1 MHSKKM
7 PREDEAGDHGDAPTK
22 DGQQNQTLGGWG
34 VERILPRGLR
44 RNQLHPHLVSTSASR
59 TVGQFICCV
68 GPRLWKCI
76 TAAEGN
82 NARLPK
88 EAPSKQ
94 RPEREEPRKDP
105 REGSSQEPGKPV
117 WSGGCAEWVSGRG
130 GQGQGAACAEPPDQE
145 LGMCSQGGGKPPE
158 GAGQGAVLSAPFGE
172 TTLEINTREAS
183 TPCLGHISTNTW
195 HSVTVIFMVPT

>member
-1 MHSKKM
+1 MNSKKM
-7 PREDEAGDHGDAPTK
+7 SREDEAGDHGDAPTK
-22 DGQQNQTLGGWG
+22 DGQQNQTLGGRG

-130 GQGQGAACAEPPDQE
+130 GQGQGQLVQSLQIRSWECVLRVGGSHRRALGRE
-145 LGMCSQGGGKPPE
+145 LCSRLPLERPLWK
-158 GAGQGAVLSAPFGE
+158 L
-172 TTLEINTREAS
+172 TLVRHQHPA
-183 TPCLGHISTNTW
+183 
-195 HSVTVIFMVPT
+195 